1 MDKEHIIKT
10 INNLLIQEFEIE
22 AKEITPDAHLK
33 DDLGLESLD
42 FVDIAVIVKKEFG
55 ITVKGKEVASI
66 KTVGD
71 LYDYIYNHDQKK

>member
-22 AKEITPDAHLK
+22 AKEITPDASLK

-42 FVDIAVIVKKEFG
+42 FVDIAVSVKKEFG
-55 ITVKGKEVASI
+55 ITVKGKEVSSI

-71 LYDYIYNHDQKK
+71 LYNYIYNYDQKK

>member
-42 FVDIAVIVKKEFG
+42 FVDIAVIIKKEFG

-71 LYDYIYNHDQKK
+71 LYDYIYNYGQKK